1 MALSFREEAGANNFW
16 NHIDEY
22 LRKDAVHV
30 QVNSREMF
38 VLEYRIP
45 DPSAET
51 LRSILEELENIPLN
65 EKRERICSIFL
76 TKRDLLPKL
85 RMLFNELE
93 RDRASNI
100 ENLVIMFQL
109 IKMVLNF
116 SDMELLSDLLSD
128 EYFSFTFG
136 CLECTGEIM

>member
-1 MALSFREEAGANNFW
+1 MALSFREEAGAHHFW
-16 NHIDEY
+16 SNIEDY

-45 DPSAET
+45 DPSADT
-51 LRSILEELENIPLN
+51 LSTILEELENIPVN

-93 RDRASNI
+93 RDKAKNI
-100 ENLVIMFQL
+100 GKLTIMFHI
-109 IKMVLNF
+109 IKLVLNF

-128 EYFSFTFG
+128 EYCSFTFG
-136 CLECTGEIM
+136 CL